1 MKTSR
6 RAAFAGLLA
15 TALVVPVISYAQTDA
30 PKTRAQ
36 VQAELLRLEN
46 AGYHLDGG
54 DAATY
59 PEKLQAAETKADAQE
74 QPAATSYGGTL
85 NGASQA
91 GGSRVSPA
99 DWNAMYNHP

>member
-1 MKTSR
+1 MKTSHP
-6 RAAFAGLLA
+6 AAIASLLA
-15 TALVVPVISYAQTDA
+15 AALVVPVVSYAQADA

-36 VQAELLRLEN
+36 VQAELVQLEN

-59 PEKLQAAETKADAQE
+59 PAKLQAAEAKVDAQE
-74 QPAATSYGGTL
+74 QPAATSYGGTS

-91 GGSRVSPA
+91 GGSRVSTA
-99 DWNAMYNHP
+99 DWNTMYNHP